1 MATSTITRANQVPP
15 SLPLEDRVAIVT
27 GASRG
32 ISRGITLHLAS
43 LGAKL
48 VINYAS
54 NSVQGDLVA
63 AEINSACPETTPR
76 AITVQADVS
85 DESQVKSLFGVAETE
100 FNSQASIC
108 VISAGVMA
116 AKHQAIANTSVEDFD
131 KNFREASN
139 SVNRGGGGRIIV
151 LSTSLVHSLKPNF
164 GAYTAAKAAIETMA
178 KILAKELKGTSIT
191 VNCVAPGPVAT
202 DMFYA
207 GVSEEFCEKRLL
219 KIAQW
224 VDSERQLMWLKLL
237 GFWLVMIV
245 SGSIGKSFV
254 LMVAMLRIK

>member
-1 MATSTITRANQVPP
+1 MPP

-32 ISRGITLHLAS
+32 IGRGIALHLAS

-54 NSVQGDLVA
+54 NSVQADLVA

-131 KNFREASN
+131 KNFRVNTRGTFLCCREASN

-207 GVSEEFCEKRLL
+207 GVSEEFVK
-219 KIAQW
+219 K
-224 VDSERQLMWLKLL
+224 
-237 GFWLVMIV
+237 GY
-245 SGSIGKSFV
+245 
-254 LMVAMLRIK
+254 

>member
-32 ISRGITLHLAS
+32 IGRGIALHLAS

-54 NSVQGDLVA
+54 NSVQADLVA

-85 DESQVKSLFGVAETE
+85 DESQ
-100 FNSQASIC
+100 ASIC
-108 VISAGVMA
+108 VIPAGVMD

-131 KNFREASN
+131 KNFRVNTRGTFLCCREASN
-139 SVNRGGGGRIIV
+139 RVNRGGGGRIIV

-164 GAYTAAKAAIETMA
+164 GAYTASKAAIETMA

-207 GVSEEFCEKRLL
+207 GVSEEFVKKVIEDCPMGRLGETIDVAKVVGFL
-219 KIAQW
+219 ASD
-224 VDSERQLMWLKLL
+224 DSEW
-237 GFWLVMIV
+237 V
-245 SGSIGKSFV
+245 SGQVICVDGGY
-254 LMVAMLRIK
+254 A

>member
-32 ISRGITLHLAS
+32 IGRGIALHLAS

-54 NSVQGDLVA
+54 NSVQADLVA

-76 AITVQADVS
+76 AIT
-85 DESQVKSLFGVAETE
+85 
-100 FNSQASIC
+100 ASIC
-108 VISAGVMA
+108 VIPAGVMD

-131 KNFREASN
+131 KNFRVNTRGTFLCCREASN
-139 SVNRGGGGRIIV
+139 RVNRGGGGRIIV

-164 GAYTAAKAAIETMA
+164 GAYTASKAAIETMA

-207 GVSEEFCEKRLL
+207 GVSEEFVKKVIEDCPMGRLGETIDVAKVVGFL
-219 KIAQW
+219 ASD
-224 VDSERQLMWLKLL
+224 DSEW
-237 GFWLVMIV
+237 V
-245 SGSIGKSFV
+245 SGQVICVDGGY
-254 LMVAMLRIK
+254 A